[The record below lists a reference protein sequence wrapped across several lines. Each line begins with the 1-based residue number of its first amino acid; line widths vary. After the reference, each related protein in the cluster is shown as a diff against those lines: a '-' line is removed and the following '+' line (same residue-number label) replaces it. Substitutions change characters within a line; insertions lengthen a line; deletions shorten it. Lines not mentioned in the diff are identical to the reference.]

1 MPKLADV
8 NDAAEVDD
16 VERALLKPTGELDV
30 LHPLAPNFVFPHS
43 HPPTETDA

>member
-16 VERALLKPTGELDV
+16 VERALLKPTGELDDYPADKTSV
-30 LHPLAPNFVFPHS
+30 
-43 HPPTETDA
+43 